1 MMKKT
6 FSFASLVLAGMV
18 LLVGCQKD
26 GNHSGNGKMIRFT
39 AGLNVPATRTAY
51 SGEVTGGIERIDWVN
66 GDLIRIWSDIAKD
79 HYNNN
84 SWADY
89 AIQSVT
95 ADGSKSVGTLANTD
109 DGNGL
114 VWEDDGNNYAFYSV
128 YPSDG
133 ATIVPADPIT
143 GGAASGISIA
153 AAQSASGT
161 PGTGT
166 GSFKIDGTV
175 TTVNTVVLHPDMSN
189 ALMFAANVIN
199 YNAATV
205 NLDFY
210 PAFTAFEISLV
221 CGDSDTDI
229 ALSSFTLS
237 STSTAL
243 SGPFTALVKRNN
255 ETTYTCPAH
264 STSNNSITFDLAGQ
278 VISKTKGL
286 TFTVFALPQDLTN
299 LKIRFDLADN
309 TFRALDLKQS
319 GVFINF
325 PACKKHRITGIA
337 MPHTAWTF
345 AIDLG
350 GQTLPLELTEI
361 TVTFTKQVASDPFV
375 TSNAVETGN
384 NYDPADPTDPN
395 YRYYNIRTLNTAAG
409 KTYFEVTFTPKAPL
423 GGYWW
428 LQKVATGAGDTN
440 DMFDVLVWDIDE
452 NTGSETLKGQIM
464 NQEVTLRISLKPSV
478 PRTTEHSLILKA
490 FFSPTPDPDDQI
502 SADSEVQDVHT
513 DGTFSYWKFVFPIQ

>member
-1 MMKKT
+1 MKKT

-26 GNHSGNGKMIRFT
+26 GTRSGNDKMIRFT
-39 AGLNVPATRTAY
+39 AGLNPPATRTAY
-51 SGEVTGGIERIDWVN
+51 SGEVTGGFERIDWVN
-66 GDLIRIWSDIAKD
+66 GDLIRIWSDKAKD
-79 HYNNN
+79 RYNNN
-84 SWADY
+84 PWADY
-89 AIQSVT
+89 SIKSVT
-95 ADGSKSVGTLANTD
+95 PDGNKSVGTLANTD

-114 VWEDDGNNYAFYSV
+114 VWEEAGGNYTFYSV

-133 ATIVPADPIT
+133 ATIVPDDPIT
-143 GGAASGISIA
+143 GGAASGMSIA

-199 YNAATV
+199 YNAVTV

-210 PAFTAFEISLV
+210 PAYTAFEISLV
-221 CGDSDTDI
+221 CGDSDADI

-237 STSTAL
+237 STSKAL
-243 SGPFTALVKRNN
+243 SGPFTALVKRYND
-255 ETTYTCPAH
+255 TAYTCPAY
-264 STSNNSITFDLAGQ
+264 STSNNSITFDLTGQ

-286 TFTVFALPQDLTN
+286 TFTVFALPQDLTD
-299 LKIRFDLADN
+299 LKIRFDLADA

-319 GVFINF
+319 GSFINF
-325 PACKKHRITGIA
+325 PAGKKHRITGIA
-337 MPHTAWTF
+337 MPSSAWRF
-345 AIDLG
+345 SIDLG
-350 GQTLPLELTEI
+350 GQSLPWDLNET
-361 TVTFTKQVASDPFV
+361 TATFTSQVASDPFV
-375 TSNAVETGN
+375 TSNAVEAPGTN
-384 NYDPADPTDPN
+384 NYEEAYGN
-395 YRYYNIRTLNTAAG
+395 YRYYNIRTLDTGSG

-428 LQKVATGAGDTN
+428 LQEVATGVGDTN
-440 DMFDVLVWDIDE
+440 DMFKVEVWDDE
-452 NTGSETLKGQIM
+452 AGQGSETLRGQIM
-464 NQEVTLRISLKPSV
+464 NQEVTIHISLDPLV
-478 PRTTEHSLILKA
+478 PRDTEHSLILKA

-502 SADSEVQDVHT
+502 SADSEVQDVHK